1 MIKVKNKIQLTRID
15 NRLVHGQIAIIWR
28 GYLRANIIIVPDDEV
43 MKNKMMMELMKMT
56 TRSSGANV
64 IFCYVKDIKK
74 TLDNINN
81 EKVFIVCR
89 NPKIARQLVDNEI
102 PIVEIS
108 VGNMYNT
115 NGKKLLASNVYV
127 DDKDLENIEYIKS
140 KGIDIYIQD
149 MPNTKKIKL

>member
-1 MIKVKNKIQLTRID
+1 MIKVKNKILLTRID

-28 GYLRANIIIVPDDEV
+28 AYLRTNVIVVPDDDV
-43 MKNKMMMELMKMT
+43 MKNKMIMTLMQMT
-56 TRSSGANV
+56 AKSSGTRV
-64 IFCYVKDIKK
+64 IFCYVNDIEE
-74 TLDNINN
+74 TLNNIDD

-89 NPKIARQLVDNEI
+89 TPKIARQLVDSEI

-115 NGKKLLASNVYV
+115 TGKKLLASNVYV
-127 DDKDLENIEYIKS
+127 DDNDLDDIKYIKS
-140 KGIDIYIQD
+140 KKIDIYIQD

>member
-1 MIKVKNKIQLTRID
+1 MIKVKNKIQLTRVD

-28 GYLRANIIIVPDDEV
+28 AYLRANVIIVPDDDV
-43 MKNKMMMELMKMT
+43 MKNKMIMALMKMT
-56 TRSSGANV
+56 AKSAGAKV
-64 IFCYVKDIKK
+64 IFCYVNDIKQE
-74 TLDNINN
+74 LDNIND
-81 EKVFIVCR
+81 EKVFIVCKT
-89 NPKIARQLVDNEI
+89 PQIAKQIVDKEI

-127 DDKDLENIEYIKS
+127 DDNDLEDIKYIKS
-140 KGIDIYIQD
+140 KGINIYIQD